1 MGVDVYVI
9 VSAATAPMPPCP
21 QICAAMGSCAS
32 CCRRRAEEGGG
43 ADTTWT
49 QYSDRASEF
58 QRPSTSAERRRRG
71 VSTVSMSEE
80 QLLAIAHGPQPKAA
94 EAAVRELRRRGA

>member
-1 MGVDVYVI
+1 MKLW
-9 VSAATAPMPPCP
+9 AAHVETIDQGLP
-21 QICAAMGSCAS
+21 IET
-32 CCRRRAEEGGG
+32 EEGGG

-49 QYSDRASEF
+49 QYSDRESEF

-71 VSTVSMSEE
+71 ISTVSMSEE
-80 QLLAIAHGPQPKAA
+80 QLLAHAQGLQPKAA